1 MYIAETEDH
10 KKIDA
15 HSAALI
21 GKSQKYIC
29 PCCQTELVLKS
40 GDIKQAHFAHKSL
53 IDCDSFTNDMSVWHR
68 QWQEQFPVEN
78 REVPMNIKITRL
90 DFFHAQNVNDFE
102 YTSGYE
108 RSDEFEDL
116 VGGKGEEIIE
126 ITHRADVCINGYVIE
141 FQHSPLSYKEFN
153 ERNWFYNKCGYKVIW
168 IFDMSEKYIECT
180 GQAPYSS
187 GYKYKWKNPIHT
199 LRDWDYEDHNVIILF
214 QFGPMTGNQEIE
226 RVTWAIREED
236 PDYGCDLT
244 NMKRFITNGR
254 PGNQKTFLNQVKY
267 HCF

>member
-1 MYIAETEDH
+1 
-10 KKIDA
+10 
-15 HSAALI
+15 
-21 GKSQKYIC
+21 
-29 PCCQTELVLKS
+29 
-40 GDIKQAHFAHKSL
+40 
-53 IDCDSFTNDMSVWHR
+53 MSEWHR

-78 REVPMNIKITRL
+78 REVPMSLKMTGL
-90 DFFHAQNVNDFE
+90 DYFHAQNIYDFE
-102 YTSGYE
+102 YDDLTEVSYE
-108 RSDEFEDL
+108 
-116 VGGKGEEIIE
+116 EESKQLK

-153 ERNWFYNKCGYKVIW
+153 ERNWFYNRCGYKVIW

-180 GQAPYSS
+180 GQASYGS
-187 GYKYKWKNPIHT
+187 GYSYKWKNPIHT
-199 LRDWDYEDHNVIILF
+199 LRNWDYQDHDVIVLF
-214 QFGPMTGNQEIE
+214 QFCLMSGNQEIE

-254 PGNQKTFLNQVKY
+254 PGKQKTFLNHVKY